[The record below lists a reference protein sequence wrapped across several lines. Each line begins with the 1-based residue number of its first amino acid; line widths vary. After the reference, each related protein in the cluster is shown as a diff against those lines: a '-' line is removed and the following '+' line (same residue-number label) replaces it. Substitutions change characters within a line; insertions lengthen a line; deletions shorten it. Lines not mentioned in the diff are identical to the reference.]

1 MHPFPPGSDLKS
13 LVGLTMTQ
21 IALDPFSLQFRF
33 GDDGQI
39 AVEGRMEHVDA
50 GSVSHSYDCQQRAS
64 SGALYLHQLLE
75 QSITA
80 VETEPYCLSLTF
92 NGGAILRIFTDLS
105 RFECGHIGIAKENL
119 LIVF

>member
-1 MHPFPPGSDLKS
+1 MHPFPPSDGLKS
-13 LVGLTMTQ
+13 LIGLTTTQ

-33 GDDGQI
+33 ADDGQI
-39 AVEGRMEHVDA
+39 TVEGRMEHVDA
-50 GSVSHSYDCQQRAS
+50 GGVTHSYDCQQRAS
-64 SGALYLHQLLE
+64 CALYLHQLLE

-105 RFECGHIGIAKENL
+105 RFECGQIVIAKENL